1 MILIFTVLFDV
12 TVGLLRSTLNV
23 ILDIERD
30 QVPFICKSLGCRP
43 VASPDHF
50 TPEALATVDNV
61 DELPIGIGNNCLK
74 VIYSNTINC
83 KIISLFSS
91 QELIINQRPYQ
102 FSSVHQMKIF

>member
-1 MILIFTVLFDV
+1 MTIKF
-12 TVGLLRSTLNV
+12 
-23 ILDIERD
+23 LDIERD

-74 VIYSNTINC
+74 V
-83 KIISLFSS
+83 KVL
-91 QELIINQRPYQ
+91 P
-102 FSSVHQMKIF
+102 